1 MPDYIIDRFMSLRV
15 QESPH
20 QSSGC
25 QNNEFPPRRRH
36 VKAAPNVTEELLK
49 KVCVKLEV
57 VARDRY
63 VMQQKTRIEKCRSS
77 VDLKNLEQIQ

>member
-1 MPDYIIDRFMSLRV
+1 MRSLRV

-20 QSSGC
+20 QSPGC
-25 QNNEFPPRRRH
+25 QNNEFPPRKRH
-36 VKAAPNVTEELLK
+36 VKAAPDVTKELK

-63 VMQQKTRIEKCRSS
+63 VMQQKARIEKCRSGM
-77 VDLKNLEQIQ
+77 DLKNLEQIRPKIYT